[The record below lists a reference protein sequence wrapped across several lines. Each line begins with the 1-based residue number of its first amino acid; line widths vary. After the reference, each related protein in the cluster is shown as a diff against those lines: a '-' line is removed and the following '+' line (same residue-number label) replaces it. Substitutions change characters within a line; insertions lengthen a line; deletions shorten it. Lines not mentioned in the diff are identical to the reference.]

1 MRGTIRRLS
10 PPRRLIVDLM
20 RASQGAPLIS
30 YRRTLHLGP
39 LARARAAAAPPPGFA
54 AIFAKA
60 FSLVARDEPLL
71 RTLYIDFPWPHF
83 FELPKSVGMIAV
95 ARRIDGEDCVLM
107 QKVTAADT
115 LPLPEVDAIIRDART
130 APIETVPMFRK
141 LLRISRMPWPLR
153 RIAWWAG
160 MSLDRPRANF
170 FGSFGLSSVSAFGP
184 GDLYPVSP
192 GPYILSYGRLT
203 DDGRQE
209 VIVRFDH
216 RVIDAAPIARVTSRL
231 EQVLNTTIAAEI
243 EALGRPP
250 VARAIRAA
258 AGT

>member
-1 MRGTIRRLS
+1 MRGRTRRIS
-10 PPRRLIVDLM
+10 APRRLIADLM
-20 RASQGAPLIS
+20 HFSQGVPLIS

-39 LARARAAAAPPPGFA
+39 LARARATAASPPGFA
-54 AIFAKA
+54 AILAKA

-71 RTLYIDFPWPHF
+71 RTIYIDFPWPHF

-115 LPLPEVDAIIRDART
+115 LPLPEVDAIIRSAST

-192 GPYILSYGRLT
+192 GPYILSYGRLA
-203 DDGRQE
+203 DDGRLE

-216 RVIDAAPIARVTSRL
+216 RVIDAAPVARLTTRL
-231 EQVLNTTIAAEI
+231 EQVLNTIIASEI
-243 EALGRPP
+243 ERLDRPVRALRT
-250 VARAIRAA
+250 A
-258 AGT
+258 AGP

>member
-1 MRGTIRRLS
+1 MRGKIRRIS
-10 PPRRLIVDLM
+10 APRRLIADLM
-20 RASQGAPLIS
+20 HASQGVPLIS
-30 YRRTLHLGP
+30 YRRTLQLGP
-39 LARARAAAAPPPGFA
+39 LARARAAAASPPGFA
-54 AIFAKA
+54 AILAKA

-115 LPLPEVDAIIRDART
+115 RPLTEVDSIIREART

-153 RIAWWAG
+153 RVAWWVG
-160 MSLDRPRANF
+160 MSLGRPRANF
-170 FGSFGLSSVSAFGP
+170 FGSFGISSVSAFGP

-192 GPYILSYGRLT
+192 GPYILSYGRLA
-203 DDGRQE
+203 DDGSLE

-216 RVIDAAPIARVTSRL
+216 RVIDAAPIARITTSL

-243 EALGRPP
+243 ERLERPP
-250 VARAIRAA
+250 RPLRAA
-258 AGT
+258 AGP

>member
-1 MRGTIRRLS
+1 MRGKTRRIS
-10 PPRRLIVDLM
+10 APRRLIADLM
-20 RASQGAPLIS
+20 HASQGVPLIS

-39 LARARAAAAPPPGFA
+39 LARARAAAASPPGFA

-60 FSLVARDEPLL
+60 FSLVARDEPVL
-71 RTLYIDFPWPHF
+71 RTLYIAFPWPHF
-83 FELPKSVGMIAV
+83 FEVPKSVGMIAV

-115 LPLPEVDAIIRDART
+115 LPLPEVDAIIRSAST

-160 MSLDRPRANF
+160 MSLNRPRANF

-192 GPYILSYGRLT
+192 GPYILSYGRLA
-203 DDGRQE
+203 DDGRLE

-216 RVIDAAPIARVTSRL
+216 RVIDAAPIARLTTRL
-231 EQVLNTTIAAEI
+231 EQVLNTTITAEI
-243 EALGRPP
+243 ERLDRP
-250 VARAIRAA
+250 ARALRAA
-258 AGT
+258 AGP

>member
-1 MRGTIRRLS
+1 MRGRTRRIS
-10 PPRRLIVDLM
+10 APRRLIADLM
-20 RASQGAPLIS
+20 HASQAVPLIS
-30 YRRTLHLGP
+30 YRRTLHLAP
-39 LARARAAAAPPPGFA
+39 LARARAAAASPPGFA

-71 RTLYIDFPWPHF
+71 RTLYVEFPWPHF

-115 LPLPEVDAIIRDART
+115 LPLTEVDAIIRGAST

-170 FGSFGLSSVSAFGP
+170 FGSFGVSSVSAFGP
-184 GDLYPVSP
+184 GDLCPVSP

-203 DDGRQE
+203 DDGRLE

-216 RVIDAAPIARVTSRL
+216 RVIDAAPIARLTTRL
-231 EQVLNTTIAAEI
+231 EQVLNTLIAAEI
-243 EALGRPP
+243 EGLDRP
-250 VARAIRAA
+250 ARALRAA
-258 AGT
+258 AGP